1 MKIYNKTLEDCHR
14 AEGVVVVVDVLRAF
28 TTTAY
33 AFERGALEILM
44 VSTTEE
50 AFALKRQNPDLLLMG
65 EVNAFP
71 IEGFDL
77 PNSPS
82 VIDKQ
87 DLRGKRLVMRST
99 AGTQGVVGAAHAD
112 ELYVGSLSVA
122 KATATSIRALGPQVV
137 TFINTGVRHRGG
149 GEEDIACSNYIA
161 SLLLD
166 EPVDSGEI
174 EKQVRASKAAARFT
188 GADDSD
194 LPASDLE
201 YATRFDQFSF
211 AMKVASK
218 DNHLV
223 LSVAR

>member
-1 MKIYNKTLEDCHR
+1 
-14 AEGVVVVVDVLRAF
+14 VVVVVDVLRAF

-44 VSTTEE
+44 VSTTDE
-50 AFALKRQNPDLLLMG
+50 AFALKHQYPELLLMG

-82 VIDKQ
+82 VIDTQ

-122 KATATSIRALGPQVV
+122 QATATSISALNPQAV
-137 TFINTGVRHRGG
+137 TFINTGVRPNGG

-161 SLLLD
+161 SLLLAQPMELGVID
-166 EPVDSGEI
+166 Q
-174 EKQVRASKAAARFT
+174 QVRASGAAARFT
-188 GADDSD
+188 GSDESD

-201 YATRFDQFSF
+201 YATRVDQFSF
-211 AMKVASK
+211 AMKVTRK
-218 DNHLV
+218 KNNLV
-223 LSVAR
+223 LSVVH

>member
-1 MKIYNKTLEDCHR
+1 
-14 AEGVVVVVDVLRAF
+14 VVVVVDVLRAF

-44 VSTTEE
+44 VSTTDE
-50 AFALKRQNPDLLLMG
+50 AFALKQQHPDLLLMG
-65 EVNAFP
+65 EINAYP

-112 ELYVGSLSVA
+112 DLYVGSLSVA
-122 KATATSIRALGPQVV
+122 GATAKSISALNPQAV
-137 TFINTGVRHRGG
+137 TFINTGVRPKGG

-161 SLLLD
+161 SLLLA
-166 EPVDSGEI
+166 EPIELGEI
-174 EKQVRASKAAARFT
+174 RKQVRESGAASRFI
-188 GADDSD
+188 GSRNPD
-194 LPASDLE
+194 LPANDLE
-201 YATRFDQFSF
+201 YATRVDQFSF
-211 AMKVASK
+211 AMKVARK
-218 DNHLV
+218 ENHLV